1 VLCSN
6 PTITIVGILVVV
18 AVMDASD
25 RTLYYPD
32 EI

>member
-6 PTITIVGILVVV
+6 PTITIVDILVVV

-25 RTLYYPD
+25 HTLYYPD